1 MAPARWTGRLEV
13 GRGWARWSGAV
24 GDAGT
29 HRHFAAQA
37 VVAPAPVGVVTPA
50 GRVEGR
56 VLFLEP
62 LVPHRLEPAADADLY
77 FLDPS
82 LSRGADAAAALAP
95 LEYADCAV
103 VGGEPS
109 FWRGWREGAGAAPR
123 LLDARIERVLDV
135 IDRGLGDGALP
146 LGSAARAAGLSPE
159 RFRHLFAD
167 EIGLS
172 YRRYILWR
180 RLGRA
185 VAEIARGASATS
197 AAHGAG
203 FADAAH
209 FARTMRATFGVTASG
224 TILGA

>member
-1 MAPARWTGRLEV
+1 VAPARWTGRLEV

-37 VVAPAPVGVVTPA
+37 VVAPAPVGVVTPG
-50 GRVEGR
+50 GRLEGR

-62 LVPHRLEPAADADLY
+62 LVPHRLEPAAEAELY

-82 LSRGADAAAALAP
+82 LGCVADAALAP
-95 LEYADCAV
+95 LRRADGAV
-103 VGGEPS
+103 VGGERG
-109 FWRGWREGAGAAPR
+109 FWRGWREGGGAAPR
-123 LLDARIERVLDV
+123 AVDARIERALGV
-135 IDRGLGDGALP
+135 IDRGLAGGSLP
-146 LGSAARAAGLSPE
+146 LGTAARAAGLSPE

-167 EIGLS
+167 VIGLP
-172 YRRYILWR
+172 YRRYLLWR
-180 RLGRA
+180 RVGCA

-209 FARTMRATFGVTASG
+209 FARTMRATFGVTASD
-224 TILGA
+224 TLLSA